1 MPCITCFAWKQHLHI
16 FVSSFSEFTHHSSY
30 AVLKTIFSD
39 FTAVLRI
46 ADLMSV
52 VLQACYWSSSFD
64 CHQAFDRKA
73 FLNESNIQINQAFL
87 IDPFYFIFIFY
98 FFFLGEG
105 GGITKLFPF
114 RVLYLSH
121 KSYEEV
127 LFLQHRVALSELCGL
142 GPWMLHITDVLQ
154 VEMFLY
160 KGGIWWKMCY
170 ISRDQ
175 PCY

>member
-1 MPCITCFAWKQHLHI
+1 MPCITWFAWKQHLHI
-16 FVSSFSEFTHHSSY
+16 FVSSFLEFTHHSSY
-30 AVLKTIFSD
+30 AALKTIFSD

-52 VLQACYWSSSFD
+52 VLQTCYWSSRFD

-87 IDPFYFIFIFY
+87 IDPFF

-121 KSYEEV
+121 KYMKRYC
-127 LFLQHRVALSELCGL
+127 FYNTELL
-142 GPWMLHITDVLQ
+142 
-154 VEMFLY
+154 
-160 KGGIWWKMCY
+160 
-170 ISRDQ
+170 
-175 PCY
+175 